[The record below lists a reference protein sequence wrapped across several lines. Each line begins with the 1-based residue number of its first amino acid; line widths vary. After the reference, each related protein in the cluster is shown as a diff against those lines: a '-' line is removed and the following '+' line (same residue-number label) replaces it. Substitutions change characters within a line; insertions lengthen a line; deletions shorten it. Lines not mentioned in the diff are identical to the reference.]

1 MILITG
7 ASGSAG
13 GAVLREVAGSGAEFR
28 AMYRSKDDAAKAP
41 AGTPTVIA
49 DFSDRASLG
58 RALEGIERVYI
69 VCAPIPEL
77 VELEGN
83 MIDACQQ
90 AGVRHIV
97 LNSAFGAGD
106 VPKSFPAWHF
116 QVEQKLRNSGIAH
129 TILRPNGFLQNIVTY
144 FAPSIRTQ
152 SAFYTSIGD
161 AKISLIDVRDVG
173 AVAAKILFEPQSHA
187 GKTYEIHG
195 PEAVGNRAVAER
207 ISRVVGRQV
216 SYVDISEDAMRKAML
231 DVGMPETFVNA
242 EIELEGYYRS
252 GRGGVVDGLVARLLG
267 RPERTLDAYLRENVA
282 AFQSQAATA

>member
-13 GAVLREVAGSGAEFR
+13 GAVLREVAGSGAEFC

-41 AGTPTVIA
+41 AGTRTVIA

-69 VCAPIPEL
+69 VCAPIPQL

-83 MIDACQQ
+83 MIDACKQ
-90 AGVRHIV
+90 AGVGHIV

-106 VPKSFPAWHF
+106 FPKSFPGWHF
-116 QVEQKLRNSGIAH
+116 QAEQKLRNSGIAH

-152 SAFYTSIGD
+152 GAFNTSIGE
-161 AKISLIDVRDVG
+161 AKISLIDVRDVS

-187 GKTYEIHG
+187 GKTYELHG
-195 PEAVGNRAVAER
+195 PEAVSNYAVAER
-207 ISRVVGRQV
+207 ISRIAGREV

-252 GRGGVVDGLVARLLG
+252 GRCGVIDGLVARLLG
-267 RPERTLDAYLRENVA
+267 RPERALDAYLRENVA